1 MEHGNRDL
9 QGLARIIVYSYM
21 SNVELMR
28 KIRSLS
34 KKDRDRVDSSH
45 IIRESRGSFS
55 ARVELTEALW
65 TRKISIR
72 SYDYITL
79 TCEQKLLIGPDRVS
93 YCKLLSC
100 LASRLIVAEGRKT
113 KVFLKLILSSTN
125 SEETMT
131 LDCADEGQLTMVGL
145 YLCTERG
152 A

>member
-55 ARVELTEALW
+55 ARVELTEAL
-65 TRKISIR
+65 
-72 SYDYITL
+72 
-79 TCEQKLLIGPDRVS
+79 
-93 YCKLLSC
+93 
-100 LASRLIVAEGRKT
+100 
-113 KVFLKLILSSTN
+113 
-125 SEETMT
+125 
-131 LDCADEGQLTMVGL
+131 
-145 YLCTERG
+145 
-152 A
+152 